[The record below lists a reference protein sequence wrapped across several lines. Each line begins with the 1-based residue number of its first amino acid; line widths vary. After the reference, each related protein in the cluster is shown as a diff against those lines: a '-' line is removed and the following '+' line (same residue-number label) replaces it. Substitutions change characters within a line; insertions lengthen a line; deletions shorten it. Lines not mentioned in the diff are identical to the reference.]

1 METMVLVKNK
11 KNTLNYVLTMNR
23 INTYWRFKK
32 KKIEVLM
39 IPVAIESLLYL
50 TPSLA
55 KGKFICPL
63 KH

>member
-1 METMVLVKNK
+1 MVLIKNK
-11 KNTLNYVLTMNR
+11 KKTLNYVLK
-23 INTYWRFKK
+23 IK

-55 KGKFICPL
+55 KGKFLYPL

>member
-1 METMVLVKNK
+1 MYSRL
-11 KNTLNYVLTMNR
+11 
-23 INTYWRFKK
+23 K

-55 KGKFICPL
+55 KGKFLCPL
-63 KH
+63 TH

>member
-1 METMVLVKNK
+1 MGTMVFVKNK

-32 KKIEVLM
+32 KIEVLI
-39 IPVAIESLLYL
+39 IPVAIEGLLYL

-55 KGKFICPL
+55 KGKFLYPL